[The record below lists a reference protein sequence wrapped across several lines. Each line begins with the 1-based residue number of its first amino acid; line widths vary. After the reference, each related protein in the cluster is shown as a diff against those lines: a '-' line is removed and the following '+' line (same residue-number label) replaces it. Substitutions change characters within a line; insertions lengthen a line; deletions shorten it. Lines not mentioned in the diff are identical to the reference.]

1 MEKEFDFPQKEKPH
15 YFQKNIRK
23 ISYKKNSIDSKTIK
37 NKFNNYNTDNNT
49 DFVPQY
55 KRTQS
60 PVPIDTNSNLSFR
73 LKINETE
80 QIDFDYN
87 NVSSFFNIDLD
98 NMINLPEI
106 KDEKFLDFDIYSPLT
121 DLGEKRN
128 FRKNNL
134 NFEENLSSL
143 CKYGLRYVNNDIYNQ
158 TNDKNDKII
167 FLQSCIRS
175 FLLRKKINFTLLNKI
190 YLEKR
195 NIKKIILLQNNIRCF
210 LAKLRIRKK
219 LIINYIKQK
228 RKNAIK
234 LIINKMRSYL
244 NILKM
249 KKLFFIKYKIE
260 ERNKYAKYIQENFR
274 NYIFYNSFKK
284 LMKDINE
291 KYFIIY
297 PSKGNKVELL
307 IYTEN
312 ESSNNNLISKRYT
325 FDYNKLLNCFVL
337 FINPNTL
344 YAGKYKCQFIIDD
357 IVICDKN
364 YPYIQYK
371 NELYNIIEFKSNKKN
386 KENKENKDKK
396 KKKKERKNNIKTY
409 SYRSKRYK
417 PKSEGDKDNKKITNN
432 YHGNKFCQEEELNDE
447 LEDIKE
453 EEDEGKS
460 TTSNNKDCT
469 TKKAKEYINIDDIDF
484 TEEDII
490 NIKKLKG
497 KNIISTDYKKL
508 REELI
513 SQKPINNEEKIR
525 KNSFKNFNFN
535 Y

>member
-1 MEKEFDFPQKEKPH
+1 
-15 YFQKNIRK
+15 
-23 ISYKKNSIDSKTIK
+23 
-37 NKFNNYNTDNNT
+37 
-49 DFVPQY
+49 
-55 KRTQS
+55 
-60 PVPIDTNSNLSFR
+60 
-73 LKINETE
+73 
-80 QIDFDYN
+80 
-87 NVSSFFNIDLD
+87 
-98 NMINLPEI
+98 
-106 KDEKFLDFDIYSPLT
+106 
-121 DLGEKRN
+121 
-128 FRKNNL
+128 
-134 NFEENLSSL
+134 
-143 CKYGLRYVNNDIYNQ
+143 
-158 TNDKNDKII
+158 
-167 FLQSCIRS
+167 
-175 FLLRKKINFTLLNKI
+175 
-190 YLEKR
+190 
-195 NIKKIILLQNNIRCF
+195 
-210 LAKLRIRKK
+210 
-219 LIINYIKQK
+219 
-228 RKNAIK
+228 
-234 LIINKMRSYL
+234 MRSYL
-244 NILKM
+244 NILKI

-260 ERNKYAKYIQENFR
+260 ERNKYAKYIQETFR

-284 LMKDINE
+284 FMKDINE

-307 IYTEN
+307 IYTDNEN
-312 ESSNNNLISKRYT
+312 SNNNLISKRYT

-396 KKKKERKNNIKTY
+396 KKKKDRKNNIKTY

-417 PKSEGDKDNKKITNN
+417 PKNEGDKDNKKLTNN
-432 YHGNKFCQEEELNDE
+432 YQSNKFCQEEELNDE

-513 SQKPINNEEKIR
+513 SQRPISQEDKIR
-525 KNSFKNFNFN
+525 KKSFKNYNFN

>member
-37 NKFNNYNTDNNT
+37 NRFNNYNTDNNT
-49 DFVPQY
+49 DIIPQY

-73 LKINETE
+73 LKINEAE

-98 NMINLPEI
+98 NMIDLPEI
-106 KDEKFLDFDIYSPLT
+106 KDEKFLDFDVYSPLT
-121 DLGEKRN
+121 DLGEKKN

-158 TNDKNDKII
+158 SNDKNEKII

-175 FLLRKKINFTLLNKI
+175 FLLRKKINFALLNKI

-195 NIKKIILLQNNIRCF
+195 NIKKIIILQNNIRCF

-219 LIINYIKQK
+219 IIINYIKQK

-244 NILKM
+244 NILKI

-260 ERNKYAKYIQENFR
+260 ERNKYAKYIQETFR

-284 LMKDINE
+284 FMKDINE

-307 IYTEN
+307 IYTDNEN
-312 ESSNNNLISKRYT
+312 SNNNLISKRYT

-337 FINPNTL
+337 FINPDDL
-344 YAGKYKCQFIIDD
+344 YAGQYKCQFIIDD
-357 IVICDKN
+357 IIICDKN

-371 NELYNIIEFKSNKKN
+371 NELYNIIEFKTNKRI
-386 KENKENKDKK
+386 KEKKRKKKKDKK
-396 KKKKERKNNIKTY
+396 KANNNKINENNKNVKEKIIKDKKNPKNYKNNY
-409 SYRSKRYK
+409 Y
-417 PKSEGDKDNKKITNN
+417 
-432 YHGNKFCQEEELNDE
+432 QEEELNDE

-453 EEDEGKS
+453 EDDEEKS
-460 TTSNNKDCT
+460 IAS
-469 TKKAKEYINIDDIDF
+469 KEYMKKKKDYIDIEEIDF
-484 TEEDII
+484 TEEDIF

-497 KNIISTDYKKL
+497 NNIVSTDYKKL

-513 SQKPINNEEKIR
+513 SQRPISQEDKIR
-525 KNSFKNFNFN
+525 KKSFKNYNFN